1 MPGQCTVCC
10 KYYWRINEVEA
21 FSCLNFTLCLGLPF
35 SSVAQLCLTFCDPMD
50 CQACQASLSIT
61 NSQSLLKL
69 MSIKSVMPSNHLILC
84 RPLLFRLS
92 QHQGLF
98 QWVSSNDLWL
108 GSWISCTSFPWP
120 LYYSDW
126 APPSLSESQLSL
138 PSEGLMRA
146 GQTQEVLP
154 RSCRE
159 KLKLG
164 TEGDRGA
171 KDISTSS
178 TWESRTAVVS
188 PKEMGT

>member
-1 MPGQCTVCC
+1 MKMTK
-10 KYYWRINEVEA
+10 KYMKKMV
-21 FSCLNFTLCLGLPF
+21 NFTNYLLQSPKR
-35 SSVAQLCLTFCDPMD
+35 CLTLCDPMN
-50 CQACQASLSIT
+50 CSTTGSPVHHQLPELAHVHRASDAI
-61 NSQSLLKL
+61 Q
-69 MSIKSVMPSNHLILC
+69 PSH
-84 RPLLFRLS
+84 PLPSPSPPAFRLS

-138 PSEGLMRA
+138 PSEGLVRA